1 MINCPCMQRR
11 KLLGCALG
19 LSTLAWAKN
28 KKFTLPA
35 PNPAS
40 SVANGAKV
48 IPRPAGAQLK
58 LPVGFVAEEF
68 ATGFQKPRIMLELPG
83 GTVLVTESLPK
94 GSVVAVVGAGN
105 PKPGPKP
112 LITGLDRPFGMALWK
127 EYLYVAEAESVK
139 RYKLDAKALTVG
151 AGEEVVALKGYGK
164 GHWSRGIAFDP
175 KGEKFYLSVGSG
187 SNIDLGDPDDRAA
200 IHVYNPDGTGKQVF
214 ATGLRNA
221 VNVRLN
227 PQSGKPWITV
237 QERDGLGDDLVPDF
251 FTSVKKGAFY
261 GWPYAYIG
269 NNEEPRHKG
278 KNPAAVKKAIEP
290 DMVLRAHSS
299 AMDFAFYTGQ
309 KFPAK
314 FHNGAFVAYR
324 GSSNRAKRIGYS
336 VVFIPFT
343 GGKPSGPPEDFL
355 TGFMLG
361 EESKEVWGR
370 PVGLLQLAD
379 GSLLLSEDGN
389 NKIWRISFKG

>member
-151 AGEEVVALKGYGK
+151 AGEEVVLHLQQAEDVGIQRLDGGDELFGLAGELGGAVGTTRLK
-164 GHWSRGIAFDP
+164 
-175 KGEKFYLSVGSG
+175 
-187 SNIDLGDPDDRAA
+187 
-200 IHVYNPDGTGKQVF
+200 
-214 ATGLRNA
+214 
-221 VNVRLN
+221 
-227 PQSGKPWITV
+227 
-237 QERDGLGDDLVPDF
+237 
-251 FTSVKKGAFY
+251 
-261 GWPYAYIG
+261 
-269 NNEEPRHKG
+269 
-278 KNPAAVKKAIEP
+278 
-290 DMVLRAHSS
+290 SS
-299 AMDFAFYTGQ
+299 
-309 KFPAK
+309 
-314 FHNGAFVAYR
+314 
-324 GSSNRAKRIGYS
+324 
-336 VVFIPFT
+336 
-343 GGKPSGPPEDFL
+343 L
-355 TGFMLG
+355 
-361 EESKEVWGR
+361 
-370 PVGLLQLAD
+370 
-379 GSLLLSEDGN
+379 
-389 NKIWRISFKG
+389 